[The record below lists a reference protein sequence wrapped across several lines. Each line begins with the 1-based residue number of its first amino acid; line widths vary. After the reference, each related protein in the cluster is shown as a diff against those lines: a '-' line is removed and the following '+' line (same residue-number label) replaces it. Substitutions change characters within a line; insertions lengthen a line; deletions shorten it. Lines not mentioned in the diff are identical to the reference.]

1 MRENVNEKK
10 LKDEKSTFSKPMSNF
25 VRCADPEIKHGHLGM
40 RILIFLHMKCW
51 KRMGADVLTKNTF
64 IFLKLP

>member
-1 MRENVNEKK
+1 
-10 LKDEKSTFSKPMSNF
+10 MSNF
-25 VRCADPEIKHGHLGM
+25 VRCADPERKHGHLGM